1 MAGQLIRRGDR
12 KWLVRV
18 YIGLDETGKRQYHN
32 KTINGTK
39 HDARDALNDLLRD
52 RSLGHLTSQTENR
65 TVTAILDDLVLDYRV
80 NRKSVEWCKIVV
92 DKHLKPF
99 FGEMALSKVTTD
111 TANKYIAARHD
122 REIRNSTIN
131 RELALLRRS
140 FNLALRST
148 PPKVTRVPF
157 IPKLKEDNVRKGYFE
172 HTDYRKLRDVLPA
185 EIKPILTF
193 ACYTGCRK
201 GEILA
206 MRWEAADLDERG
218 IRLEPGAT
226 KNDEA
231 RVIPLCDELYQ
242 TPTLLKDERD
252 LRWPESPWVFSRE
265 GRRILK
271 FTAAWRSACRA
282 AGLWTGD
289 DKTGRPSKLFHDLR
303 RTGVRNLIR
312 AGVPESVAMRISGHK
327 TRAVFDRYNIV
338 SEADLKDAARRLSEY
353 VRGKEAE
360 AERNTSGTPE
370 PNRHTFRT
378 QGDQKEIVQ

>member
-1 MAGQLIRRGDR
+1 MAGQLIRRGAR
-12 KWLVRV
+12 TWLVRV
-18 YIGLDETGKRQYHN
+18 YTGLDETGKRQYYN
-32 KTINGTK
+32 KTVNGTK
-39 HDARDALNDLLRD
+39 HDAQDALNDLLRD

-65 TVTAILDDLVLDYRV
+65 TVTAILDDLVLDYKV
-80 NRKSVEWCKIVV
+80 NGKSLDWCRIVV
-92 DKHLKPF
+92 DKHLRPF

-111 TANKYIAARHD
+111 AVNRYIAARHD
-122 REIRNSTIN
+122 GGIQNGTIN

-157 IPKLKEDNVRKGYFE
+157 IPELKENAARQGYFE
-172 HTDYRKLRDVLPA
+172 HTEYRQLRDALPA
-185 EIKPILTF
+185 EIKPVIAF
-193 ACYTGCRK
+193 GYYTGCRK
-201 GEILA
+201 GEILPLE
-206 MRWEAADLDERG
+206 WPQVDLTERV

-242 TPTLLKDERD
+242 TLAMLKAERD

-271 FTAAWRSACRA
+271 FNAAWKTACRA

-289 DKTGRPSKLFHDLR
+289 EKTGRPSKLFHDLR
-303 RTGVRNLIR
+303 RTAIRNMIR
-312 AGVPESVAMRISGHK
+312 GGTPETIAMKVSGHK

-338 SEADLKDAARRLSEY
+338 SETDLKDAARRLSEY

-360 AERNTSGTPE
+360 AERHTTRTPE
-370 PNRHTFRT
+370 PNPHTIRT
-378 QGDQKEIVQ
+378 QREKPDRLQ